1 VLADQPPTFTPVA
14 VDALHSGIRQGYNE
28 TQRSGGEIVMRRVE
42 DRYQSG
48 LVNVQWIG
56 ECPACS
62 AHTRVAGEALA
73 RQWETAHAQYGCGHR
88 LVRDET
94 GRGWMSDQ
102 FATPGGQGR

>member
-1 VLADQPPTFTPVA
+1 
-14 VDALHSGIRQGYNE
+14 
-28 TQRSGGEIVMRRVE
+28 MRRVE

-62 AHTRVAGEALA
+62 AHARVAGEALT
-73 RQWETAHAQYGCGHR
+73 RQWETAHAHYGCGHR

-94 GRGWMSDQ
+94 GRGWMPDQ
-102 FATPGGQGR
+102 FATPGGLGR